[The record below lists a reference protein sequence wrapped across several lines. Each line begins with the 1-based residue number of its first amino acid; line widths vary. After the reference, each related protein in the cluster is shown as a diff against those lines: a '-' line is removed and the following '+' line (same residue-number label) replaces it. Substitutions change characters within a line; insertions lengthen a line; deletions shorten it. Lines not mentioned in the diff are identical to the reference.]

1 MGSGKPKKVP
11 METSL
16 WTKTFTER
24 YTYFPYSSC
33 YEKMAELFFI
43 HSDFSLTPLLIN
55 DFSLNHKNLYYIHI
69 HANSVLFYAYREK
82 LDSKRSLEIFSH
94 QDGFLHKHDSRL
106 VWSDRLAFQKRISRW
121 KWISKAPGRVAKI
134 CSFLCF
140 NLKKNCCR
148 KMVTNYN

>member
-1 MGSGKPKKVP
+1 MENPKRSQWKRAY
-11 METSL
+11 ELKRSL
-16 WTKTFTER
+16 NVTHISHIHHVMK
-24 YTYFPYSSC
+24 
-33 YEKMAELFFI
+33 KMAELFFI

-55 DFSLNHKNLYYIHI
+55 DFSLNHKNLYYIHM
-69 HANSVLFYAYREK
+69 HANSVLFYTFREK

-106 VWSDRLAFQKRISRW
+106 VWSDRLAFQKRILRW

-140 NLKKNCCR
+140 NLKKSCCR